1 MGKSTT
7 PSTRP
12 RFVLAGLAYACSF
25 YLFLGLV
32 MIFEPR
38 IRGSHWRGWE
48 FVNWGLCAM
57 AIALVIVGICLLT
70 WIFLPYPPARS
81 KGSFSGQTAQ
91 RPGVWDR
98 QLDG

>member
-32 MIFEPR
+32 IIFEPR
-38 IRGSHWRGWE
+38 MRTSHWRGWE
-48 FVNWGLCAM
+48 FVSWVLGAM
-57 AIALVIVGICLLT
+57 AIALVVVGICLLT
-70 WIFLPYPPARS
+70 WIFLPYAPARS
-81 KGSFSGQTAQ
+81 KRSFSDKTPRQ
-91 RPGVWDR
+91 PGVWDR